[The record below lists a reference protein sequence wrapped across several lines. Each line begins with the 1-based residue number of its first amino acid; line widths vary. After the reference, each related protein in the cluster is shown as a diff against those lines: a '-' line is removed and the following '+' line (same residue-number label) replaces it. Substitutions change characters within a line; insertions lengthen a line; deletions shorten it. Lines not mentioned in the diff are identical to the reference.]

1 MEWIVVTVII
11 ALAGLFLTV
20 GTPILKLNSNIVKLN
35 CTMESLKEETDR
47 NAKDLKEQKLHAHEA
62 HQRIWDHNDEQDKQ
76 LAEHERRIGYLEKK

>member
-35 CTMESLKEETDR
+35 CTMEALQEKTERNEKELR
-47 NAKDLKEQKLHAHEA
+47 EQKLHDHDA
-62 HQRIWDHNDEQDKQ
+62 HQRLWDHNDEQDKQ
-76 LAEHERRIGYLEKK
+76 LSEHERRIGYLEKK

>member
-35 CTMESLKEETDR
+35 CTMEALKEKTEL
-47 NAKDLKEQKLHAHEA
+47 NAQELKEQKLHDHDA
-62 HQRIWDHNDEQDKQ
+62 HQRIWDHNDEQDKK
-76 LAEHERRIGYLEKK
+76 LADHERRIGYLEKK

>member
-35 CTMESLKEETDR
+35 CTMEALKEKTEL
-47 NAKDLKEQKLHAHEA
+47 NAQELKEQKLHDHDA
-62 HQRIWDHNDEQDKQ
+62 HQRIWDHNDIQDKQ